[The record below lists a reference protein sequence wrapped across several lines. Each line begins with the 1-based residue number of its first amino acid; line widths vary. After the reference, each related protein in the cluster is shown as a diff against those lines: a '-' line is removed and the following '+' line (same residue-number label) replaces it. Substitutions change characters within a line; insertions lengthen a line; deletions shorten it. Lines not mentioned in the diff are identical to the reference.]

1 MCVGGERGKGR
12 GREGEVIL
20 VVTLDVIHVRG
31 RYAEEVCQLS
41 LGCMFL
47 SSRAASHLAP
57 VPRMEILGNET

>member
-12 GREGEVIL
+12 GREGDVIL
-20 VVTLDVIHVRG
+20 VVTLDITHVM
-31 RYAEEVCQLS
+31 RYAEGVCQLS